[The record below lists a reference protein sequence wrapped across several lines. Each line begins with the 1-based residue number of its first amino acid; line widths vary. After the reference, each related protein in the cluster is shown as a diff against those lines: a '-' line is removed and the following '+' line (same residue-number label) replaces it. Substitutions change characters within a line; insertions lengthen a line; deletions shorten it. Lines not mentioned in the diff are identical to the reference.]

1 MTMILLSSGM
11 MKHRANNKK
20 RQTRRERRGKTT
32 GEIRTESREKQEDHR
47 VMRTKA
53 EPQEQKERRVVR
65 KMRSVSPTTLDSKTV
80 SLLCRDG
87 DWVEQSR
94 AEQRFPI
101 LNTSF
106 ILLRGEEETQHPV
119 QVSIWSP
126 GAPRPRG
133 TRRGFG
139 GQRPAEASSS
149 SKEHSSKFRPSQIRP
164 SQQLA
169 EEAAGKPSSLASS
182 LASPPPPSS
191 SSTPGST
198 LQHPWTASR
207 E

>member
-1 MTMILLSSGM
+1 MTITNLITMIMTMIILSPGI

-53 EPQEQKERRVVR
+53 EPQEQKERRVVK

-80 SLLCRDG
+80 SLLCR
-87 DWVEQSR
+87 

-106 ILLRGEEETQHPV
+106 I
-119 QVSIWSP
+119 
-126 GAPRPRG
+126 
-133 TRRGFG
+133 
-139 GQRPAEASSS
+139 
-149 SKEHSSKFRPSQIRP
+149 
-164 SQQLA
+164 
-169 EEAAGKPSSLASS
+169 
-182 LASPPPPSS
+182 
-191 SSTPGST
+191 
-198 LQHPWTASR
+198 
-207 E
+207 